1 MLEYIGFG
9 VLVVALVLVFL
20 VYQKIS
26 NKNQPDDKNQL
37 SLATIQERLGIIETA
52 QKNIETLN
60 FICDQI

>member
-9 VLVVALVLVFL
+9 ALVGALVLVFL

-26 NKNQPDDKNQL
+26 NKNQPDDNNQL

-52 QKNIETLN
+52 QKILKL
-60 FICDQI
+60 